1 MTKKRF
7 YLYRVGERKIIY
19 ARLINPE
26 SGRALSSKST
36 GTANKDEALL
46 IIGKWLE
53 NGVPSGATRK
63 PVRRIFG
70 LASILAAIRNTDIGP
85 DEAAAIVS
93 ELRAR
98 GCENVALLT
107 RREMRKGLCAEL
119 LLFWNYETSAFV
131 KEAALQHGKPL
142 TRRHC
147 ADMQACVRN
156 YWAGA
161 FGDKAIDEIT
171 RDDLKDFG
179 LKLRES
185 GKSAA
190 YINKILNAGARV
202 FAYWY
207 GEGIIPTNPALKLGR
222 FSGGKKLRGILSE
235 AEAATLFS
243 RQWADTTAQV
253 ANLVASTTG
262 LRAGEVLALQARDIG
277 EAVLEVRHSWSSVDG
292 MKTPKNG
299 ETRRVPLLPEVRA
312 ALLWLLADNPHTGT
326 PEAERFVFWGE
337 RPDRPRY
344 DAGFMLRGLDRELDK
359 LGIDRV
365 KRNIVFHSWRHY
377 TATRWAMLESAEKV
391 RLMTGHRDEGTF
403 EGYASHASE
412 ADIAKLGRKAARA
425 EGFAFCAA
433 AMAALVARKGGRV

>member
-7 YLYRVGERKIIY
+7 YLYRVGSRKIIY
-19 ARLINPE
+19 ARLIDPE
-26 SGRALSSKST
+26 TGVAVSGKST
-36 GTANKDEALL
+36 GTSNKDEALL

-53 NGVPSGATRK
+53 NGVPSGATHK
-63 PVRRIFG
+63 PARRVFG
-70 LASILAAIRNTDIGP
+70 LASILAAIRNTEIGP

-98 GCENVALLT
+98 GCENVALLSK
-107 RREMRKGLCAEL
+107 REMRKGLCAEL
-119 LLFWNYETSAFV
+119 ILFWNYETSAFV

-147 ADMQACVRN
+147 EDMTRCVRN

-161 FGDKAIDEIT
+161 FGDKAIDEVT
-171 RDDLKDFG
+171 RDDLKAFG
-179 LKLRES
+179 LSLRQS

-190 YINKILNAGARV
+190 YTNKVLNAGARA
-202 FAYWY
+202 FAFWHS
-207 GEGIIPTNPALKLGR
+207 EGLIPTNPALKLGR
-222 FSGGKKLRGILSE
+222 FSGGKKLRGILTE

-262 LRAGEVLALQARDIG
+262 LRAGEVLAIQARDIG

-292 MKTPKNG
+292 LKTPKNG
-299 ETRRVPLLPEVRA
+299 ETRRVPLLPEVRE
-312 ALLWLLADNPHTGT
+312 ALLWLLTDNPHGNG
-326 PEAERFVFWGE
+326 PDAFIFWGE

-344 DAGFMLRGLDRELDK
+344 DAGFMLRGLDRELDA
-359 LGIDRV
+359 LGIDR
-365 KRNIVFHSWRHY
+365 KGRNVVFHSWRHY
-377 TATRWAMLESAEKV
+377 CATRWAMLESADRV
-391 RLMTGHRDEGTF
+391 RLMTGHRDQGTF
-403 EGYASHASE
+403 EAYASHASE
-412 ADIAKLGRKAARA
+412 ADIAELGRKAARA

-433 AMAALVARKGGRV
+433 AMAALVARKGGRA